1 MRKIYDTPRIMVYAV
16 SLSMPLAQSPM
27 SSNGKSIRLNGIES
41 ADAANAAARSYQF
54 DDDDDD
60 L

>member
-41 ADAANAAARSYQF
+41 DDAANAAARSYQF
-54 DDDDDD
+54 DDD
-60 L
+60 